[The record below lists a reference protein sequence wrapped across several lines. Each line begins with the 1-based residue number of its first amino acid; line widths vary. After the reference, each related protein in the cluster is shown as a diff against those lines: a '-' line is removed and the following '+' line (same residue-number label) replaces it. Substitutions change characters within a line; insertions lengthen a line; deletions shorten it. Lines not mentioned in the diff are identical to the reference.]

1 MIVCDV
7 HVLGAGA
14 DENVFVIIA
23 VLQCQASKMESMPNH
38 YCLHCKQNRVLRQF
52 GTCTVNG
59 WLRTIS
65 TRIDTSSREVF
76 KKTSNYSHGET
87 MTLNY
92 FTDGG
97 LPLKSTQTHISRI
110 IHHSRVVTLCLHS

>member
-1 MIVCDV
+1 
-7 HVLGAGA
+7 
-14 DENVFVIIA
+14 
-23 VLQCQASKMESMPNH
+23 MESMPNH

-65 TRIDTSSREVF
+65 TRINTSSRGVF
-76 KKTSNYSHGET
+76 KKTSNNSLGET

-92 FTDGG
+92 FTEA
-97 LPLKSTQTHISRI
+97 
-110 IHHSRVVTLCLHS
+110 CL